1 MYWPQNS
8 QNCFLSL
15 SYNNEL
21 GLWVLTFIP
30 EIYASFW
37 RTANSISSEAILVP
51 SATICNW
58 LDQNYYRNF
67 IDESGRQEKMF
78 CVSGG
83 SHLLSILHLPG
94 VRDQWV
100 PRCEVWYWAR
110 NGTGFLRTVVQC
122 LHSEQCVFPLSF
134 PLHNWLLGTQLHTG
148 FEDIMDEYSCLD
160 DSFYTWGV
168 TFSCC
173 SVMQFRVFC
182 NQPLNCPNQW
192 FAEKHF

>member
-1 MYWPQNS
+1 M
-8 QNCFLSL
+8 
-15 SYNNEL
+15 

-51 SATICNW
+51 SATIYNW

-122 LHSEQCVFPLSF
+122 LHSEHFPYLSLSTTDFWALSF
-134 PLHNWLLGTQLHTG
+134 ILALKTLWTNTA
-148 FEDIMDEYSCLD
+148 
-160 DSFYTWGV
+160 V
-168 TFSCC
+168 
-173 SVMQFRVFC
+173 
-182 NQPLNCPNQW
+182 
-192 FAEKHF
+192 